1 MTEKTSPAAPRHLAI
16 IMDGNGRWAK
26 KRLLPRTEGHRAG
39 ADAVVRVTKAAREL
53 GVRYLTLYAFST
65 ENWKRPATEVGA
77 LMSLLAHFLDTK
89 LATLIADGVQLKTI
103 GRTEGLPE
111 PARSKL
117 LDAVEKTRNNT
128 AQTLILALNYG
139 GRAEIADAARRIADD
154 ARAGRL
160 DPAAMD
166 EGCFRKYLYD
176 PEIPDPDLMIRTSG
190 ELRLS
195 NFLLW
200 QLAYAEL
207 YVTDTLWP
215 DFDRAELERAFAAYG
230 RRDRRFGAVHE

>member
-1 MTEKTSPAAPRHLAI
+1 MTETTSPAAPRHLAI

-65 ENWKRPATEVGA
+65 ENWKRPAAEVGA
-77 LMSLLAHFLDTK
+77 LMSLLAHFIDTK
-89 LATLIADGVQLKTI
+89 LATLIADGVRLKTI

-166 EGCFRKYLYD
+166 EEGFRKYLYD

-190 ELRLS
+190 ELRIS

>member
-1 MTEKTSPAAPRHLAI
+1 
-16 IMDGNGRWAK
+16 
-26 KRLLPRTEGHRAG
+26 
-39 ADAVVRVTKAAREL
+39 
-53 GVRYLTLYAFST
+53 
-65 ENWKRPATEVGA
+65 
-77 LMSLLAHFLDTK
+77 MSLLAHFIDTK

-166 EGCFRKYLYD
+166 EECFRKYLYD